1 MVDTAKKIIS
11 LTVLPSRLEHIGG
24 TISSLLNQRE
34 TPDEVC
40 VWLPKNTR
48 RDNKKIDEI
57 PGFLKNDLIRAEFV
71 EDVGPATKLIPA
83 LRKYWHDKETII
95 VTADDDIEYPR
106 EWFGGLIEYSNILK
120 DASLGYRG
128 RKFFGIGPLKLYSY
142 DLAKLYFG
150 HKRDEP
156 KKVDLITASWGCLY
170 KVKFF
175 TEEVFSLDLDTPM
188 FFTDDIWFTGQLAKN
203 GVNRFVVPMKE
214 KINPADQRLIDA
226 LWFINADG
234 KNNNWSIRR
243 FKKYF

>member
-1 MVDTAKKIIS
+1 MTDTVKRIIS

-24 TISSLLNQRE
+24 TISSLLNQSE

-57 PGFLKNDLIRAEFV
+57 PGFLKQDLIRTEFV

-128 RKFFGIGPLKLYSY
+128 RKFFGIGPLKLYFY

-175 TEEVFSLDLDTPM
+175 NEEVFSLDLNTPM
-188 FFTDDIWFTGQLAKN
+188 FLTDDIWFNGQLAKN
-203 GVNRFVVPMKE
+203 RVHRFVVPMKE
-214 KINPADQRLIDA
+214 KIIPMGYRHTHN
-226 LWFINADG
+226 LWKINKRD
-234 KNNNWSIRR
+234 KNNDWSIRK
-243 FKKYF
+243 FKKYL

>member
-1 MVDTAKKIIS
+1 MTDTVKRIIS
-11 LTVLPSRLEHIGG
+11 LTVLPSRLEHIGL
-24 TISSLLNQRE
+24 TISSLLNQSE

-57 PGFLKNDLIRAEFV
+57 PGFLKQDLIRTEFV

-128 RKFFGIGPLKLYSY
+128 RKFFGIGPLKLYFY

-175 TEEVFSLDLDTPM
+175 TEEVFSLDLNTPM
-188 FFTDDIWFTGQLAKN
+188 FLTDDIWFNGQLAKN
-203 GVNRFVVPMKE
+203 RVHRFVVPMKE
-214 KINPADQRLIDA
+214 KIIPMGYRHTHN
-226 LWFINADG
+226 LWKINKRD
-234 KNNNWSIRR
+234 KNNDWSIRK
-243 FKKYF
+243 FKKYL

>member
-1 MVDTAKKIIS
+1 MTDTVKRIIS

-24 TISSLLNQRE
+24 TISSLLNQSE

-57 PGFLKNDLIRAEFV
+57 PGFLKQDLIRTEFV

-128 RKFFGIGPLKLYSY
+128 RKFFGIGPLKLYFY

-188 FFTDDIWFTGQLAKN
+188 FLTDDIWFNGQLAKN
-203 GVNRFVVPMKE
+203 RVHRFVVPMKE
-214 KINPADQRLIDA
+214 KIIPMGYRHTHN
-226 LWFINADG
+226 LWKINKRD
-234 KNNNWSIRR
+234 KNNDWSIRK
-243 FKKYF
+243 FKKYL

>member
-1 MVDTAKKIIS
+1 MTDTVKRIIS

-24 TISSLLNQRE
+24 TISSLLNQSE

-57 PGFLKNDLIRAEFV
+57 PGFLKQDLIRTEFV

-128 RKFFGIGPLKLYSY
+128 RKFFGIGPLKLYFY

-175 TEEVFSLDLDTPM
+175 TEEVFSLDLNTPM
-188 FFTDDIWFTGQLAKN
+188 FLTDDIWFNGQLAKN
-203 GVNRFVVPMKE
+203 RVHRFVVPMKE
-214 KINPADQRLIDA
+214 KIIPMGYRHTHN
-226 LWFINADG
+226 LWKINKRD
-234 KNNNWSIRR
+234 KNNDWSIRK
-243 FKKYF
+243 FKKYL

>member
-1 MVDTAKKIIS
+1 MADTIKKIIS

-24 TISSLLNQRE
+24 TISSLLNQGE

-40 VWLPKNTR
+40 VWLPKNPI
-48 RDNKKIDEI
+48 RDNRTIDKI
-57 PGFLKNDLIRAEFV
+57 PNFLKHDPIRTEFV

-83 LRKYWHDKETII
+83 LRKYWNDKETII

-106 EWFGGLIEYSNILK
+106 EWFGGLIEYSKILK

-128 RKFFGIGPLKLYSY
+128 RKFFGIGPLKLYFY

-175 TEEVFSLDLDTPM
+175 TEEVFSLDLNTPM
-188 FFTDDIWFTGQLAKN
+188 FFTDDIWFQGSLAKN
-203 GVNRFVVPMKE
+203 GINRFVVPMNGTITPKDYRHIFNLWR
-214 KINPADQRLIDA
+214 INKRD
-226 LWFINADG
+226 
-234 KNNNWSIRR
+234 KNNYWSIRR